1 MLAGFCVYW
10 FDAFVVD
17 QFPLPT
23 VREIAII
30 ASGDRS
36 FLENPTN
43 CPEWSQIASALL
55 EICPLVAGSGMVFL
69 AAGSKTVSGS
79 FGHLP

>member
-1 MLAGFCVYW
+1 MAGFCAYW

-23 VREIAII
+23 VRETAII

-36 FLENPTN
+36 FLENATN
-43 CPEWSQIASALL
+43 CPEWLQIASALI
-55 EICPLVAGSGMVFL
+55 ENFPLVAGLGMVFL
-69 AAGSKTVSGS
+69 AAGSKTVRGS